1 MTHSLAA
8 AWGRWCTTFVARPRR
23 ERWIL
28 GAAALAAMFALV
40 DALWLTP
47 ALAQRAQ
54 AAEQLARKRNETQ
67 QLNAQALALA
77 EQVRREESDSRERL
91 ARLRSEL
98 GLVAQQL
105 GDFERTLVPARQM
118 AAFLRGVLPARGE
131 LEIVSLRS
139 LPPTPLLV
147 RSNPGEAGRPVAPVE
162 TSAPPGPATL
172 PAAAGAT
179 DPANLY
185 KHGVE
190 VRVAGSYA
198 ALLRYL
204 AALEQAPQK
213 VLWGQLTLRVDEHP
227 RSELTLVIYTL
238 SLDPSWLAV

>member
-1 MTHSLAA
+1 MTPGVKANWTRWATAFAA
-8 AWGRWCTTFVARPRR
+8 RSRR

-28 GAAALAAMFALV
+28 GGAALAVTFALV

-47 ALAQRAQ
+47 ALNQRAQ
-54 AAEQLARKRNETQ
+54 AAARLAQKRDEAQ
-67 QLNAQALALA
+67 QLNAQALVLA
-77 EQVRREESDSRERL
+77 EQVRREESESRSRLERL
-91 ARLRSEL
+91 RGEF

-118 AAFLRGVLPARGE
+118 ADFLRGLLPARGE

-147 RSNPGEAGRPVAPVE
+147 RHDPATGGK
-162 TSAPPGPATL
+162 SADGPAAL
-172 PAAAGAT
+172 

-198 ALLRYL
+198 SLLRYL
-204 AALEQAPQK
+204 VALEQAPQK
-213 VLWGQLTLRVDEHP
+213 VLWGQLDLRVDQYP
-227 RSELTLVIYTL
+227 RSELTLVLYTL
-238 SLDPSWLAV
+238 SLDPLWLAV

>member
-1 MTHSLAA
+1 MTPGVKAN
-8 AWGRWCTTFVARPRR
+8 WTRWATTFAARSRR

-28 GAAALAAMFALV
+28 GGAALAVTFALV
-40 DALWLTP
+40 DTLWLTP
-47 ALAQRAQ
+47 SLNQRAQ
-54 AAEQLARKRNETQ
+54 AATRLAQKRDEAQ
-67 QLNAQALALA
+67 QLNAQALVLA
-77 EQVRREESDSRERL
+77 EQVRREESESRSRLERL
-91 ARLRSEL
+91 RGEF

-118 AAFLRGVLPARGE
+118 ADFLRGLLPARGE

-147 RSNPGEAGRPVAPVE
+147 RHDPSTGGK
-162 TSAPPGPATL
+162 SADGPAV
-172 PAAAGAT
+172 P

-198 ALLRYL
+198 SLLRYL
-204 AALEQAPQK
+204 AALELAPQK
-213 VLWGQLTLRVDEHP
+213 VLWGQLDLRVDQYP
-227 RSELTLVIYTL
+227 RSELTLVLYTL
-238 SLDPSWLAV
+238 SLDPLWLAV